1 MLQVE
6 TTQAKSAVLKIVG
19 VGGAGCNAVNHMVET
34 GIKGVEFIS
43 VNTDKQAL
51 NKCLPE
57 NKIQIGEKLTRGLG
71 AGSNPEIGQ
80 RAAEETI
87 EEIAGTLEGADMVFI
102 TAGIGGGTGTGAA
115 PVIAKVAKEMGILT
129 IGVVTRP
136 FEFEGDRKK
145 KQAELGIRF
154 LKDYVD
160 SLIVV
165 PNQKL
170 IEVSTRNTS
179 FLEALHMSDDV
190 LRQGVQGVSDIVSGY
205 GMLNVDFADVK
216 AAMMDRGIAHIGIGI
231 GEGEDRASQ
240 AVKNAVE
247 SPLLETSIKGAK
259 AVILY
264 VSGGYD
270 LGMAEVHDIA
280 EQIKEL
286 VDTNVMFKFGAAI
299 DENMQ
304 DKVQVTLIATGFDEG
319 LDGFDEKIER
329 PAEVKEAPI
338 QDLTTEVDGV
348 EGREVELQDLLK
360 EVEDEEG
367 ESRFEI
373 PSFL

>member
-102 TAGIGGGTGTGAA
+102 TAGMGGGTGTGAA